1 MEYSSPK
8 GTIEIL
14 APQARDRFP
23 STLMAD
29 INGRY
34 ICKVWTYDT
43 SNVNTLYGQALAQ
56 LKKNCTP
63 QVSYTVDG
71 YIDAN
76 IGDTFVIEDSEYKPT
91 LYLEARITEQQISLL
106 TKIIAK
112 QHLITLKRLN
122 LKLILRY

>member
-1 MEYSSPK
+1 MTLADLDKSEFDANGNLEYSSPK

-43 SNVNTLYGQALAQ
+43 DNVNTLYGQALAQ
-56 LKKNCTP
+56 LKKNCIP

-71 YIDAN
+71 YIDAD
-76 IGDTFVIEDSEYKPT
+76 IGDTFVIEGVRHNWCGTCGASVIVSGKWCIYG
-91 LYLEARITEQQISLL
+91 
-106 TKIIAK
+106 
-112 QHLITLKRLN
+112 
-122 LKLILRY
+122 

>member
-1 MEYSSPK
+1 MTLANLDKSEFDANGNLEYSSPK

-43 SNVNTLYGQALAQ
+43 DNVNTLYGQALAQ
-56 LKKNCTP
+56 LKELYP
-63 QVSYTVDG
+63 AS
-71 YIDAN
+71 
-76 IGDTFVIEDSEYKPT
+76 VIYS
-91 LYLEARITEQQISLL
+91 RWI
-106 TKIIAK
+106 
-112 QHLITLKRLN
+112 H
-122 LKLILRY
+122 